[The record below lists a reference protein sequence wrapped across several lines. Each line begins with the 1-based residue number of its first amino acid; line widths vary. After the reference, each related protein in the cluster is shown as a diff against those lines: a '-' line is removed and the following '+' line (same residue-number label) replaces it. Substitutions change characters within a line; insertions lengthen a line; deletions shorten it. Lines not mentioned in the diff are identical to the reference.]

1 MTSPHS
7 SQDAPRLLAAVDLGS
22 NSFHMVVAQAVHGEI
37 RTIEKMGEKVQLG
50 AGLDRDNY
58 LSAEARE
65 RGLACLQRFAQRIRS
80 MEAESVRVVGT
91 NALRAARNAEHF
103 IHSAEE
109 ALGCPVEIV
118 AGREEARLIY
128 LGVSHT
134 LSDDAGPRLVI
145 DIGGGSTEFII
156 GERFEPREMES
167 LHMGCV
173 SFRNTYFPDGKISR
187 KRMDKAITHARQ
199 ELLNIQHRFR
209 QQGWR
214 NCVGSSGSIKAI
226 IGVVNDLN
234 LSREGVTWEAMKT
247 LRKRLIDIGRTD
259 KLGALGVREDRR
271 SIFPAG
277 FAILYAAFESLGIE
291 SLAFADGALR
301 EGVLY
306 DLVGRDTHEDVR
318 ERTIQALQERYSVDL
333 NHASAVE
340 ATAIRGFDQV
350 ALDWGL
356 NTGQQTKYTNL
367 LRWTCRVH
375 EIGLAISHTQYHKH
389 GAYLMTHS
397 DLPGFSRED
406 QRALATLV
414 RAHRRKFNNGLFE
427 HLAPDEIQ
435 PIKRLAVLLR
445 LAVMLQHA
453 RTGDA
458 PPPFSLSAKGPRI
471 RISLPS
477 GWLDQHPLTLA
488 DLESE
493 RDYVKQA
500 DIDLV
505 IQE

>member
-1 MTSPHS
+1 MTSTNS

-58 LSAEARE
+58 LSAEAHD

-80 MEAESVRVVGT
+80 MEADSVRVVGT
-91 NALRAARNAEHF
+91 NALRAARNANHF
-103 IHSAEE
+103 IQAAEE
-109 ALGCPVEIV
+109 TLGCPVEIV

-156 GERFEPREMES
+156 GERFEAYETES

-173 SFRNTYFPDGKISR
+173 SFRNSYFPDGKISR
-187 KRMDKAITHARQ
+187 KRMDSAITHARQ
-199 ELLNIQHRFR
+199 ELLNIQQRFR
-209 QQGWR
+209 QRGWSS
-214 NCVGSSGSIKAI
+214 CVGSSGSIKAI
-226 IGVVNDLN
+226 VGVVNELK
-234 LSREGVTWEAMKT
+234 LAREGVTWEAMKS
-247 LRKRLIDIGRTD
+247 LRKRLIDIGKTD
-259 KLGALGVREDRR
+259 KLDAIGVRADRR

-277 FAILYAAFESLGIE
+277 FAILYAAFEALGIE
-291 SLAFADGALR
+291 SLSFADGALR

-306 DLVGRDTHEDVR
+306 DLMGRDNHEDVR
-318 ERTIQALQERYSVDL
+318 ERTIQALQDRYSVDL
-333 NHASAVE
+333 EHAAAVE
-340 ATAIRGFDQV
+340 ATATRALDQV
-350 ALDWGL
+350 GPDWGL
-356 NTGQQTKYTNL
+356 ADSTYSHL
-367 LRWTCRVH
+367 LCWACRVH

-397 DLPGFSRED
+397 DLPGFSQDD

-414 RAHRRKFNNGLFE
+414 RTHRRKFNKGLFK
-427 HLAPDEIQ
+427 HLYPDEAQ
-435 PIKRLAVLLR
+435 PITRLAVLLR
-445 LAVMLQHA
+445 LAVLFQHG
-453 RTGDA
+453 RTGAA
-458 PPPFSLSAKGPRI
+458 PPPFTLSAKGWRLA
-471 RISLPS
+471 ISLPDE
-477 GWLDQHPLTLA
+477 WLSAHPLTYA
-488 DLESE
+488 DLISE
-493 RDYVKQA
+493 RECLKQA
-500 DIDLV
+500 DIHLV

>member
-50 AGLDRDNY
+50 AGLDSDNY
-58 LSAEARE
+58 LSAEARD

-80 MEAESVRVVGT
+80 MEADSVRVVGT
-91 NALRAARNAEHF
+91 NALRAARNADHF
-103 IHSAEE
+103 IQAAEQT
-109 ALGCPVEIV
+109 LGCAVEIV

-134 LSDDAGPRLVI
+134 LSDDVGPRLVI

-156 GERFEPREMES
+156 GERFEARETES

-173 SFRNTYFPDGKISR
+173 SFRNSYFPDGKISR

-199 ELLNIQHRFR
+199 ELLNIQQRFR
-209 QQGWR
+209 ERGWQS
-214 NCVGSSGSIKAI
+214 CVGSSGSIKAI
-226 IGVVNDLN
+226 IGVVNELK
-234 LSREGVTWEAMKT
+234 LAREGVTWDAMKS
-247 LRKRLIDIGRTD
+247 LRSRLIDIGRTS
-259 KLGALGVREDRR
+259 KLDALGVREDRR

-277 FAILYAAFESLGIE
+277 FAILYAAFEALGID
-291 SLAFADGALR
+291 SLSFADGALR

-306 DLVGRDTHEDVR
+306 DLLGRDNHEDVR
-318 ERTIQALQERYSVDL
+318 ERTIQALQGRYSVDL
-333 NHASAVE
+333 DHAAAVE
-340 ATAIRGFDQV
+340 TTAIRALDQV
-350 ALDWGL
+350 GPAWELDAA
-356 NTGQQTKYTNL
+356 YYPNL
-367 LRWTCRVH
+367 LCWACRVH

-389 GAYLMTHS
+389 GSYLMTHS
-397 DLPGFSRED
+397 DLPGFSQDD

-414 RAHRRKFNNGLFE
+414 RTHRRKFNNGLFK
-427 HLAPDEIQ
+427 HLYPDEIQ
-435 PIKRLAVLLR
+435 PIKRLAVVLR
-445 LAVMLQHA
+445 LAVLFQHGRA
-453 RTGDA
+453 GAA
-458 PPPFSLSAKGPRI
+458 PPPFSISAKGARI
-471 RISLPS
+471 RVSLPEN
-477 GWLDQHPLTLA
+477 WLDDHPLTRA
-488 DLESE
+488 DLLSES
-493 RDYVKQA
+493 DCLKQA

>member
-1 MTSPHS
+1 MTSPNS

-50 AGLDRDNY
+50 AGLDHDNY

-80 MEAESVRVVGT
+80 MNAESVRVVGT
-91 NALRAARNAEHF
+91 NALRAARNADHF
-103 IHSAEE
+103 IQSAEE

-134 LSDDAGPRLVI
+134 LADDAGPRLVI

-156 GERFEPREMES
+156 GERFEARETES

-173 SFRNTYFPDGKISR
+173 SFRNSYFPDGRISR
-187 KRMDKAITHARQ
+187 KRMDRAITHARQ
-199 ELLNIQHRFR
+199 ELLNIQQRFR
-209 QQGWR
+209 QRGWH

-226 IGVVNDLN
+226 IGVVNELN
-234 LSREGVTWEAMKT
+234 LSREGVTWEAMKS
-247 LRKRLIDIGRTD
+247 LRKRLIDIGRTE
-259 KLGALGVREDRR
+259 KLDSLGVREDRR

-291 SLAFADGALR
+291 SMNFADGALR

-306 DLVGRDTHEDVR
+306 DLLGRDNHEDVR
-318 ERTIQALQERYSVDL
+318 ERTIQALQGRYSVDL
-333 NHASAVE
+333 DHAAAVE
-340 ATAIRGFDQV
+340 TTATRALEQV
-350 ALDWGL
+350 GPDWGL
-356 NTGQQTKYTNL
+356 GNSDYRNL
-367 LRWTCRVH
+367 LCWACRVH

-397 DLPGFSRED
+397 DLPGFSQDD

-414 RAHRRKFNNGLFE
+414 RTHRRKFNNALFE
-427 HLAPDEIQ
+427 HLYPDEIQ
-435 PIKRLAVLLR
+435 PIKRLAVMLR
-445 LAVMLQHA
+445 LAVLFQHGRA
-453 RTGDA
+453 GAA
-458 PPPFSLSAKGPRI
+458 PPPFSLSARGAQL
-471 RISLPS
+471 SLALPD
-477 GWLDQHPLTLA
+477 GWLEEHPLTRA
-488 DLESE
+488 DLISE
-493 RDYVKQA
+493 RERLKQA